1 MPNYSYLK
9 TDLVNTTEND
19 STEFASQVSAFV
31 KRTEYRMIKDLDDAG
46 LDEYSAITLTAG
58 QCTVSLPND
67 RVRVVRNV
75 NYTTSASS
83 VRVNLLQ
90 RTMEYAIDYWPVSSS
105 TGNPRYY
112 SMKNNTQIYVVPT
125 PASTLTGEI
134 QTESIPLPLASASDT
149 SVTTSNYFSEFCYD
163 ALFAGCMIEAT
174 MYMKDWNTLP
184 VWQQQYQSSI
194 DLLRNQARRTRQDD
208 MEIAA
213 SPAGGPDTVVQGGS

>member
-1 MPNYSYLK
+1 
-9 TDLVNTTEND
+9 
-19 STEFASQVSAFV
+19 
-31 KRTEYRMIKDLDDAG
+31 
-46 LDEYSAITLTAG
+46 
-58 QCTVSLPND
+58 
-67 RVRVVRNV
+67 V

-134 QTESIPLPLASASDT
+134 QTESIPLALASATGT
-149 SVTTSNYFSEFCYD
+149 SVTTSNYFSEFCYN
-163 ALFAGCMIEAT
+163 ALFAGCMVEAT
-174 MYMKDWNTLP
+174 MYMKDWNNLP

-213 SPAGGPDTVVQGGS
+213 SPAGGPDTVIQGGS